1 MKTQMKEEEIF
12 FDKFDII
19 ECLKKDDNSSVYL
32 ATNLHSKKKIILKIL
47 NTSNL
52 SDESILERFK
62 REGKVLVNINHPN
75 IIKVLDFGTNDNY
88 YFTSFEYFESTN
100 LRNIIRENKLTNE
113 EKKKL
118 VIQIFAGLEFAHK
131 NQIIHRDIKPE
142 NILVSKSLDVKIG
155 DFGLAL
161 SINDSFVTSQFH
173 IVGTPTYMSPEQIR
187 GDKLTSQSDLFSAG
201 IVIYELYTGKNPF
214 LGKDVNDTLNKIIS
228 WDEDKLSDLSSTL
241 PIDLQDLIIGLLHND
256 PNQRIDDASKVIE
269 ILTTNANGKT
279 SRILRKKKNKRK
291 YVISS
296 FLLILFLMIFLIK
309 QYYYP
314 TISKNIIQSG
324 KDTLVIN
331 TFSDNRKTEKPIN
344 SNEVN
349 KEELNPVASVP
360 ISVVNKDE
368 TAIQENPVRT
378 TTIKKTGSLF
388 VECLPWAYI
397 YIDSLKTDITPLKNS
412 IVINEGEHL
421 IQLIHPNYPT
431 YSRRIRISENA
442 NTNLKVNL
450 DTLFA
455 FLDCKVNPWCEI
467 FIDGKLKG
475 QTPLQFPIRIIP
487 GEHRVLLKN
496 SDFKP
501 VEYAIKTGQGETYT
515 IRYNFR
521 KAN

>member
-100 LRNIIRENKLTNE
+100 LRSIIRESRLTNE

-118 VIQIFAGLEFAHK
+118 VIQIFAGLEFAHR

-142 NILVSKSLDVKIG
+142 NILVSKNLEVKIG

-161 SINDSFVTSQFH
+161 SINDSLVTSQFH

-201 IVIYELYTGKNPF
+201 IVTYELYTGKNPF

-228 WDEDKLSDLSSTL
+228 WDENKLGELSSTL
-241 PIDLQDLIIGLLHND
+241 PVELQDLIIGLLHND
-256 PNQRIDDASKVIE
+256 PSQRIEDASKVIE
-269 ILTTNANGKT
+269 LLTTSTTGKT
-279 SRILRKKKNKRK
+279 SRIFRKKKYKRK
-291 YVISS
+291 YVIPG
-296 FLLILFLMIFLIK
+296 FLLILFLMIFLMK
-309 QYYYP
+309 RYYNP
-314 TISKNIIQSG
+314 PISKTDMQSG

-331 TFSDNRKTEKPIN
+331 TFGNIRKTEKPAT
-344 SNEVN
+344 SNEIN

-360 ISVVNKDE
+360 TSVVKKDE
-368 TAIQENPVRT
+368 KGIQDNPVRT
-378 TTIKKTGSLF
+378 ATIKKTGSLF

-412 IVINEGEHL
+412 IVLNEGEHL

-431 YSRRIRISENA
+431 YSKRIRISENG
-442 NTNLKVNL
+442 NTDIKINL

-467 FIDGKLKG
+467 YIDGKLKG

-496 SDFKP
+496 ADFEP
-501 VEYAIKTGQGETYT
+501 VEYDIKTGQGQTYT
-515 IRYNFR
+515 IKYNFR